1 MKNMVNIMD
10 KKTVDEVILQHSDR
24 GMDVLQKLHPRE
36 HCKEAVE
43 HFVGLEKGVVFLYTG
58 FWVGGFCETD
68 GPIGTYYLA
77 RALNA
82 LGYKAIIVTDDY
94 CRDFFKEIEC
104 IYIPISGNSE
114 EENQQLLDTYK
125 PIAHISIERCGLNA
139 NNKYENARSVD
150 IAPNTAPVDELF
162 MLGDN
167 TKPTYAV
174 GDGGNE
180 VGMGNFKKDII
191 EHLSLVPCVVNS
203 DFPII
208 ASVSNW
214 GAYGF
219 IAYLQKH
226 YKKEVLPSFEEVDEY
241 LGYIVSLGSVDG
253 IKKEC
258 VKSVDGK
265 DWSIEKEILDG
276 LREAIS

>member
-1 MKNMVNIMD
+1 ML
-10 KKTVDEVILQHSDR
+10 VDEVILQHSDR
-24 GMDVLQKLHPRE
+24 GMDMLQKLHPKE

-43 HFVGLEKGVVFLYTG
+43 HFVKLEKGTVFLYTG
-58 FWVGGFCETD
+58 FWVAGFCETD
-68 GPIGTYYLA
+68 GPVGTYFLA
-77 RALNA
+77 RALNS
-82 LGYKAIIVTDDY
+82 LGYKAVIITDEF
-94 CRDFFKEIEC
+94 CRDYFREIETL
-104 IYIPISGNSE
+104 YLPIE
-114 EENQQLLDTYK
+114 EEVDYRNILNEYN
-125 PIAHISIERCGLNA
+125 PMAHISIERCGLNA
-139 NNKYENARSVD
+139 NDKYENAKSVN
-150 IAPNTAPVDELF
+150 IAEYTAPIDELF
-162 MLGDN
+162 MLGDK

-180 VGMGNFKKDII
+180 VGMGNFRKDIV
-191 EHLSLVPCVVNS
+191 EHLALVPCVVNC

-219 IAYLQKH
+219 IAYLQK
-226 YKKEVLPSFEEVDEY
+226 YLKKEVMPSFEEVDEY

-265 DWSIEKEILDG
+265 EWSIEEKILNG
-276 LREAIS
+276 LNEAIKV